1 MLLRAPLTTL
11 AVLAIA
17 RCASAQ
23 GEQPSRD
30 ELKLDY
36 QPSRT
41 VMSVCPPAEYFYDE
55 MQVRLGYKL
64 FQVTAPNVLVVKV
77 DRIKDRF
84 QSSFDV
90 YDATGTSI
98 LSNTFLERNCTAA
111 LRDVIVTIAIHYT
124 RLPEPVR
131 CVADPASPAPSPPPT
146 QTLPPPAPL
155 PLPERLRVQAGL
167 SLVFNIGKAPVI
179 VGGADAFFGV
189 RWRDISAA
197 VEGRALFAPSAGIAG
212 TSLSYSFMAV
222 SAALCGH
229 VEWAFACLRAEAG
242 VLFGRS
248 FEGYTEPNHVSSPG
262 LALRLAR
269 DWAVTPKLAIRPYA
283 ELMVE
288 GFTVRMISSERTDA
302 LWVSWPL
309 SASIGIG
316 MVMSDIGHSLEAK

>member
-17 RCASAQ
+17 PCASAQ

-30 ELKLDY
+30 ELKLEY
-36 QPSRT
+36 QPSRS
-41 VMSVCPPAEYFYDE
+41 VMSTCPPAEYFYDE
-55 MQVRLGYKL
+55 MQVRLGFKL
-64 FQVTAPNVLVVKV
+64 FQVTAPNILVVKV

-84 QSSFDV
+84 QSTFDV
-90 YDATGTSI
+90 YDATGNSL

-124 RLPEPVR
+124 RLPDPVR
-131 CVADPASPAPSPPPT
+131 CVPDPVPPAPSSPPT

-155 PLPERLRVQAGL
+155 PLPERLRIQAGL
-167 SLVFNIGKAPVI
+167 SSVFAIGKAPVI
-179 VGGADAFFGV
+179 VGGAGLFFGV

-197 VEGRALFAPSAGIAG
+197 VEGRALFAPAAGIAG
-212 TSLSYSFMAV
+212 TSLSYSFMAA
-222 SAALCGH
+222 SAVLCGH
-229 VEWAFACLRAEAG
+229 VEWGFACVRGEAG
-242 VLFGRS
+242 VLSGRS
-248 FEGYTEPNHVSSPG
+248 AKGYTEPNHVSSPG

-283 ELMVE
+283 EFMVE
-288 GFTVRMISSERTDA
+288 GYTVRMVSIARSDA

-316 MVMSDIGHSLEAK
+316 LVMPDIGHSLEVK